1 HDITMAMLQDFYV
14 SQDYEQ
20 PLPGLEAQAPAQAST
35 SSSRLEYFMNA
46 MREEVSDF
54 MLFPTPATTRPKSP
68 FSEPILD
75 SNPIR
80 TPSPGPSP
88 TRRPLVRAR
97 SMPPNPGSADS
108 YMHLR
113 FSSTGT
119 TATGGDEAVTK
130 LPLPT
135 SLQTPTQASAPN
147 RVTKASSHIQHWSSR
162 SVESAMRALGTSV
175 EQAAY
180 ARRVA
185 KLVRG
190 SQPTARLQERRMASG
205 NKRNLTRL
213 GLPEQ
218 QLIAQVRS
226 GDASW
231 NIEHPGYGMNESS
244 AAAGAGGGTPPLLR
258 RAMLEYD

>member
-1 HDITMAMLQDFYV
+1 
-14 SQDYEQ
+14 
-20 PLPGLEAQAPAQAST
+20 
-35 SSSRLEYFMNA
+35 
-46 MREEVSDF
+46 
-54 MLFPTPATTRPKSP
+54 
-68 FSEPILD
+68 
-75 SNPIR
+75 
-80 TPSPGPSP
+80 
-88 TRRPLVRAR
+88 
-97 SMPPNPGSADS
+97 
-108 YMHLR
+108 
-113 FSSTGT
+113 
-119 TATGGDEAVTK
+119 
-130 LPLPT
+130 
-135 SLQTPTQASAPN
+135 
-147 RVTKASSHIQHWSSR
+147 
-162 SVESAMRALGTSV
+162 MRALGTSV

-258 RAMLEYD
+258 RAMLEYDPGHMSSLDGNVSDSDHMEMTVDQEEDMDSLQGNVSSDEEMDEGPSPPIRSKLPRASVSYQRQLEMMDTPSDTASMYVNVGSDDEEMEE